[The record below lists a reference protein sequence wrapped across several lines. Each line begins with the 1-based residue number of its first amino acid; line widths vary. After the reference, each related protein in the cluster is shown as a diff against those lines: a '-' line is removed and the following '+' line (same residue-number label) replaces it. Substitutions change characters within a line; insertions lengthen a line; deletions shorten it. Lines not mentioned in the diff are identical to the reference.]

1 MGQLVSVEAQGKM
14 GGSRKAFSLI
24 LFLVI
29 CPLPGH
35 PRPVPNIATPIV
47 VSLTPLGA
55 AALIG
60 KGILKVGLLKTGAV
74 GVATAGAASIGG
86 LIGGVTSIINSSN
99 NNNQKEE
106 EDLNSRHQHRYYR
119 GRQNRHYG

>member
-1 MGQLVSVEAQGKM
+1 M

-55 AALIG
+55 AALSTAVIG
-60 KGILKVGLLKTGAV
+60 KGILKVSLLK
-74 GVATAGAASIGG
+74 AGAAAVAGG
-86 LIGGVTSIINSSN
+86 LIGGVTTVINSSN
-99 NNNQKEE
+99 NNDQKEV
-106 EDLNSRHQHRYYR
+106 EDQNSRHQHRYYR
-119 GRQNRHYG
+119 GRQNRYYG

>member
-47 VSLTPLGA
+47 VPLTPLGA
-55 AALIG
+55 AALSTALIG
-60 KGILKVGLLKTGAV
+60 KRILKVGLIK
-74 GVATAGAASIGG
+74 AGAAAVAGG
-86 LIGGVTSIINSSN
+86 VIGGVTTINSSN
-99 NNNQKEE
+99 NNDQKEV
-106 EDLNSRHQHRYYR
+106 EDQNSRHEHRYYR